1 MSTAL
6 RLVHSSE
13 RTTQPAPYL
22 VTESFMAIPNA
33 LFDALLV
40 ADIPA
45 RQLKVALA
53 IARKTYGYGKQQDD
67 CTITTL
73 AAVAGINRSDA
84 SRALQA
90 LITAK
95 IVSASKGKHGYLVS
109 LNSPEM
115 WDLGAWQNT
124 TESTTNVAKCHAQ
137 PWQNATHNKQPQN
150 TSIPS
155 SLRSEVSATADEPIA
170 GKVKGKVT
178 VDADPVATTQAVE
191 PSVTLA
197 AEPVRG
203 MAAKVQLDPA
213 RLVEAYHAACP
224 TLPRVKLLT
233 DSRKQA
239 LRHRWVQ
246 AGKELGRYGIGD
258 VEAGMAW
265 WTRFFTAVGES
276 DFLSGK
282 SGAWGQCS
290 FDWLLKQTNF
300 VKVVEGNYRNGVN
313 A

>member
-1 MSTAL
+1 
-6 RLVHSSE
+6 
-13 RTTQPAPYL
+13 
-22 VTESFMAIPNA
+22 MAIPNA
-33 LFDALLV
+33 LFDALLA

-67 CTITTL
+67 CTITKL
-73 AAVAGINRSDA
+73 AEVAGINRSDA

-90 LITAK
+90 LIAAK
-95 IVSASKGKHGYLVS
+95 IVSASKGKHGSLVS
-109 LNSPEM
+109 VNAPDKWEF
-115 WDLGAWQNT
+115 DAWQNA
-124 TESTTNVAKCHAQ
+124 TESTTNVAKHHAQ
-137 PWQNATHNKQPQN
+137 TWQNATHNKQPQN

-155 SLRSEVSATADEPIA
+155 SLRSEESATADEPSPREVE
-170 GKVKGKVT
+170 GKVQAHADQPVTAKV
-178 VDADPVATTQAVE
+178 
-191 PSVTLA
+191 
-197 AEPVRG
+197 AEPVSDKV
-203 MAAKVQLDPA
+203 AKVQLDPA

-239 LRHRWVQ
+239 LRQRWVQ

-282 SGAWGQCS
+282 SGAWSQCN
-290 FDWLLKQTNF
+290 FDWLLKQANF
-300 VKVVEGNYRNGVN
+300 VKVVEGNYRNGVQ